1 HLVNMA
7 SIQNTFDLRN
17 PYTSS
22 GMINSQPGV
31 FSQSSSQP
39 PQSTPQPIP
48 SESDYHSGAADYSIS
63 SFSRIPSAY
72 PLQQLMQQSSK
83 AATEMPFRKPAPQS
97 DFLSDLSGFVGN
109 GCVANSEFANSPSL
123 QAAAA
128 LAAQHRPL
136 YRPFNTEAPSPP
148 QSAGRL
154 RSPPFSSTGN
164 LPPRSS
170 TESEQT
176 LGDSKSLGALLRE
189 IAGVPASTPVSTGA
203 AATMNTLRQAS
214 VSGSGRIGDMSRYD
228 NPSIPGFG
236 GVSEQSLLGQQH
248 PSEGF
253 LDTLTSGTPGRL
265 PPPPRSLFQ
274 SSSNGL
280 QHHHAAGMMSP
291 VLSPPTSHQP
301 PPPPPPPQSHQQY
314 FGPQPNQPQP
324 HGAPTPP
331 GLFQTPRIANSV
343 QAAAAAAALALGNG
357 SGPMATIPTSSD
369 ATNRLGPPPCFMPS
383 SMMPNNGEEDDAPRG
398 RKKRKPYTRYQTMV
412 LENEYLVATYIT
424 RQKRWEISCKLHL
437 TERQVK
443 VWFQNRRM
451 KSKKLQAR
459 APNLNST
466 NSKHDSSGAE
476 EGHGGGAGDGGG
488 GSHSGCPSTV
498 SSLDSGAPSQHPNNL
513 QPSYNSAGAGSGG
526 GAYPGAPP
534 PFHFTASMKM
544 DPSKSPGQQSD
555 EKDSANTDFAAS
567 NNNSQ
572 LSVVNPFESSKL
584 QPSQSVVSG
593 TFDPSRRFDMPY
605 PGGIHMPPPP
615 PPFNSAASAGPP
627 FQLPQFL
634 QHAQPPPPPPRT
646 RDV

>member
-1 HLVNMA
+1 MA

-31 FSQSSSQP
+31 FSQPSSQP
-39 PQSTPQPIP
+39 PQSTPQPIL

-83 AATEMPFRKPAPQS
+83 AATEMPFRKSAPQS

-170 TESEQT
+170 AESEQT

-189 IAGVPASTPVSTGA
+189 IAGVPASTPVSAGA
-203 AATMNTLRQAS
+203 AATMNTLRQANI
-214 VSGSGRIGDMSRYD
+214 SGSGRIGDMSRYD

-236 GVSEQSLLGQQH
+236 GVSEQSLLGQHH

-274 SSSNGL
+274 SPSNGL
-280 QHHHAAGMMSP
+280 QHPHAAGMMSP
-291 VLSPPTSHQP
+291 VLSPPTSHQPPPP

-357 SGPMATIPTSSD
+357 SGPMTTIPTSSD

-383 SMMPNNGEEDDAPRG
+383 SVMPNNGDEDDAPRG

-437 TERQVK
+437 TERQV
-443 VWFQNRRM
+443 R
-451 KSKKLQAR
+451 
-459 APNLNST
+459 
-466 NSKHDSSGAE
+466 
-476 EGHGGGAGDGGG
+476 
-488 GSHSGCPSTV
+488 
-498 SSLDSGAPSQHPNNL
+498 GAPPQHPNNL
-513 QPSYNSAGAGSGG
+513 QPSYNSAGAGSGS

-555 EKDSANTDFAAS
+555 EKDSVNTDFAAS
-567 NNNSQ
+567 NNNPQ
-572 LSVVNPFESSKL
+572 LSVVNHFESSKL

-634 QHAQPPPPPPRT
+634 QHPQPPPPPPRT